1 MSRIFNKNKQ
11 RQNSKL
17 RKSRQWI
24 VAVTAAGVIF
34 GFTVGSSRAM
44 NVSYVK
50 NEDLRITRTFDRG
63 ENNTTKVFEIPAG
76 TLSEVL
82 TAFEKATGWRI
93 IVPTDIRDIASAG
106 VSGNYTEEQALKQI
120 LQNTGV
126 VYTIVAPKEV
136 SLKLQGPAETVE
148 VVDENSV
155 LSSPKY
161 TEPLRDLP
169 QTITVI
175 DNKTIEEQGATT
187 LRDVL
192 RNVPGLTVAA
202 GEGGNVGGDNI
213 VVRGF
218 SARNDIYVDGARDL
232 SPQSRDPFNLEQVEV
247 VKGPSSATSGRGST
261 GGTINLVSKTPGF
274 KPTYNFDLGLGSDKT
289 KRITGDI
296 NLPLERLKVLGD
308 RAAFRLNFLA
318 HDSNVAGRDIIE
330 NNRWGVAPTLT
341 FGIGS
346 KSTLTLGYFHLSQ
359 DNITD
364 YGIPWVPNINNIL
377 PDFRDRPAPVA
388 RNTFYGF
395 QERDDEVLKSNLG
408 TVTFAHVFNDQMT
421 LRNQFRYGRS
431 TRDSIATPPRL
442 STTNPNSIAVTREM
456 RAWQTID
463 ETYDNQADLTARF
476 KTFGIEHAL
485 VTGVEFIREKNL
497 RYARVA
503 ANATTNLFN
512 PNPFDVYAGTIY
524 RNSLPGDIVAT
535 TQSAYVLDTLKL
547 HPKFEVNGS
556 FRYDRYNGEGFLPPA
571 ATLNTN
577 GTPNLP
583 TLQTAVAKK
592 DDLFNYRLAAV
603 YKPVEIGS
611 VYVSYG
617 TAVNPSLSG
626 LGYEN
631 ATVTTLDP
639 EETNTLE
646 AGTKW
651 DLFDSRILLSGAI
664 FRVEKTN
671 ARTPDLNGLNQILDG
686 RQRVNGLELGI
697 TGNINKDWSI
707 LTGYTL
713 LDSKILESN
722 TLPTVVYG
730 VPISEVGKR
739 FINTPRNSFN
749 LWSTYQLPF
758 RLNVG
763 GGARYVDRR
772 FANTINTRFV
782 EDYWLV
788 EATASYRLT
797 KNIDIRV
804 NGYNLTNKYYFDR
817 ITGGQVVPGPGRSVL
832 VTTGFRF

>member
-1 MSRIFNKNKQ
+1 MSRIFNKKKQ
-11 RQNSKL
+11 RKNSKV

-24 VAVTAAGVIF
+24 LAVTAAGVVF
-34 GFTVGSSRAM
+34 GFTIGNSRAM
-44 NVSYVK
+44 NIGYVK
-50 NEDLRITRTFDRG
+50 NEELTVSRTFTSDK
-63 ENNTTKVFEIPAG
+63 NASPKQFSIPAG
-76 TLSEVL
+76 TLGEL
-82 TAFEKATGWRI
+82 LATFEKATGWRI
-93 IVPTDIRDIASAG
+93 KIPAEIRDIASAG

-126 VYTIVAPKEV
+126 VFTVTAPKEV
-136 SLKLQGPAETVE
+136 ALKLQGPAETVE
-148 VVDENSV
+148 VHDENST

-161 TEPLRDLP
+161 TAPLRDIP
-169 QTITVI
+169 QTITII
-175 DNKTIEEQGATT
+175 DNKTIQEQGATT

-213 VVRGF
+213 TVRGF

-247 VKGPSSATSGRGST
+247 VKGSSSATSGRGST

-289 KRITGDI
+289 KRVTGDI
-296 NLPLERLKVLGD
+296 NLPLERLRFLGD
-308 RAAFRLNFLA
+308 KAAFRLNFLA

-341 FGIGS
+341 FGIGT

-364 YGIPWVPNINNIL
+364 YGIPWVPNTNNVL
-377 PDFRDRPAPVA
+377 VAFRDKPAPVS
-388 RNTFYGF
+388 RDTFYGF
-395 QERDDEVLKSNLG
+395 KERDDEVLKSNLA
-408 TVTFAHVFNDQMT
+408 TVTLNHVFNDKMV

-431 TRDSIATPPRL
+431 TRDSIATPPRFGNVN
-442 STTNPNSIAVTREM
+442 STVITREM

-463 ETYDNQADLTARF
+463 ETYDNQTDLTARF

-485 VTGVEFIREKNL
+485 VTGVEFVREKNL
-497 RYARVA
+497 RYTRA
-503 ANATTNLFN
+503 ALNASTTLLN
-512 PNPFDVYAGTIY
+512 PNPFDAYTGTIF
-524 RNSLPGDIVAT
+524 RNPLAGDVVAT
-535 TQSAYVLDTLKL
+535 TQSAYILDTLKL
-547 HPKFEVNGS
+547 HQKFEVNGS
-556 FRYDRYNGEGFLPPA
+556 FRYDRYNGEGFLPPTLTVA
-571 ATLNTN
+571 AN
-577 GTPNLP
+577 GIP
-583 TLQTAVAKK
+583 TFGLTRAAIAKL
-592 DDLFNYRLAAV
+592 DNLFNYRLAAV
-603 YKPVEIGS
+603 YKPFEIGS

-639 EETNTLE
+639 EKTNTLE

-671 ARTPDLNGLNQILDG
+671 ARTPDLNGLNQILDAK
-686 RQRVNGLELGI
+686 QRVNGLELSV

-713 LDSKILESN
+713 LDSKIIESN
-722 TLPTVVYG
+722 ALPTLVYG
-730 VPISEVGKR
+730 VPVSEIGKH

-788 EATASYRLT
+788 EATASYQLT

-804 NGYNLTNKYYFDR
+804 NGYNLANKFYFDR
-817 ITGGQVVPGPGRSVL
+817 ITGGQVVPGPGRSIL

>member
-1 MSRIFNKNKQ
+1 MSRIFNKHKQ
-11 RQNSKL
+11 RKNSKV
-17 RKSRQWI
+17 RKTRQWI
-24 VAVTAAGVIF
+24 IAITTAGVIF
-34 GFTVGSSRAM
+34 GFTVGNSRAM
-44 NVSYVK
+44 NLGYVK
-50 NEDLRITRTFDRG
+50 NDELKIARNFDRNAG
-63 ENNTTKVFEIPAG
+63 ETARQFAIPAG

-82 TAFEKATGWRI
+82 AAFEKATGWRI
-93 IVPTDIRDIASAG
+93 TIPADIQDIASLG
-106 VSGNYTEEQALKQI
+106 VSGNYTDEQALKQI
-120 LQNTGV
+120 LNNTGV
-126 VYTIVAPKEV
+126 VYTITAPKEV
-136 SLKLQGPAETVE
+136 ALKLQGPAETVE
-148 VVDENSV
+148 VVDENST

-175 DNKTIEEQGATT
+175 DSKTIEEQGATT

-213 VVRGF
+213 TVRGF

-274 KPTYNFDLGLGSDKT
+274 KPAYNFDIGLGSDKT
-289 KRITGDI
+289 KRVTGDI
-296 NLPLERLKVLGD
+296 NLPLERLSFLGD

-364 YGIPWVPNINNIL
+364 YGIPWVPNTNNVL
-377 PDFRDRPAPVA
+377 VAFRDKPAPVA

-395 QERDDEVLKSNLG
+395 KERDDEVLKSNLA
-408 TVTFAHVFNDQMT
+408 TVTFAHVFNDKMT

-431 TRDSIATPPRL
+431 TRDSIATPPRFNNVN
-442 STTNPNSIAVTREM
+442 STVVTREM

-463 ETYDNQADLTARF
+463 ETYDNQTDFTARF

-485 VTGVEFIREKNL
+485 VAGVEFIREKNL
-497 RYARVA
+497 RYTRTAL
-503 ANATTNLFN
+503 NASTNLFN
-512 PNPFDVYAGTIY
+512 PNPFDVYTGTIF
-524 RNSLPGDIVAT
+524 RNPLAGDITAT
-535 TQSAYVLDTLKL
+535 TQSAYILDTLKL
-547 HPKFEVNGS
+547 HPKFEINGS
-556 FRYDRYNGEGFLPPA
+556 FRYDRYDGEGFLPPTLTVA
-571 ATLNTN
+571 AN
-577 GTPNLP
+577 GVP
-583 TLQTAVAKK
+583 TFGTIRAAVAKK

-651 DLFDSRILLSGAI
+651 DLFNSHILLSGAI

-686 RQRVNGLELGI
+686 KQRVNGLELGI

-713 LDSKILESN
+713 LDSKIIESN
-722 TLPTVVYG
+722 TLPTLVYG
-730 VPISEVGKR
+730 VPISEVGKH

-804 NGYNLTNKYYFDR
+804 NGYNLTNKFYFDR